1 MNSQLTKVAAQL
13 LAAVTALSPCALQS
27 SLVYNDPFESY
38 PAQNPAPSPLTNG
51 PAGGQWFYVDPTP
64 PSIGANEHRIFDSG
78 TGGSALQSRV
88 WVSNHDNAT
97 LTNAITIPALP
108 PGTNLYYLTLS
119 FMVAT
124 ETSDTSRAA
133 TFKYDIGSSAGTLE
147 FVSGGNLDASQ
158 PFSGLS
164 GYATAPAGSIGK
176 SDDRK
181 FSVTFSAAGIA
192 TADKIFLGL
201 TRVTNAGAAG
211 AFIAVDDVSLDIPFG
226 LPAVIRQPVS
236 LTAAAGEAATLE
248 AVFTNFPHAYQ
259 WFKNGEPVTGA
270 QNPTLSFPFLT
281 KPDEGSYVL
290 WATNTEGSAST
301 VAATLTVTD
310 ASAPTVVSGAGQL
323 TLEHARVRFSEPMDP
338 ESATNAAN
346 YAVTPAVTVLGAWM
360 IDSLTVELNASGLA
374 ANTQYT
380 VTVSGVRDL
389 GGNPVAANSSAT
401 FMTPALVISA
411 VRYDAGAT
419 APDPASAQGG
429 YWSLA
434 ANTNVGMVT
443 GPVLDDVGS
452 GLNAWLVS
460 DQNISGSG
468 GVLDYRMA
476 VDPVSDELA
485 RTNGWRLLVRCR
497 MSTDFAGTA
506 SPVVLYS
513 HPGVPRRFGIL
524 FDFDANGSLAA
535 SLLGGAT
542 YVLPGD
548 PAAYHTHVIAY
559 DPQTATAAYYFDS
572 QLITGSYTGQ
582 ANAAYDGVVFGTG
595 SGTGSGEMNFNCVQL
610 DVVGGAAPTVT
621 SHPQDSVNGVGQRVT
636 FTAGFAPFVSGYQW
650 LSNNVIIPGATSNS
664 YTTPFVT
671 SGMSGTQYKAR
682 ALHALG
688 NVETEPA
695 TLTVTSDTNA
705 PTVAGIRT
713 SPLLD
718 RVFITFSEPVQ
729 PQQATNSASYVWSNP
744 GLDNL
749 FATMVDALTVEL
761 RTSVQEASSNYTVL
775 LRNIR
780 DTSNLVISNNTP
792 AAFTTPKLTTLARYD
807 AGSTTTRPAGPPDPA
822 SPEGGS
828 WQALLGTDP
837 GLVTNAIVDDLGT
850 GLHAWQVSDETA
862 GTSQFI
868 QYNKSFTP
876 EQNAALRANGWVMSI
891 RGRFVED
898 FGSAFTIMAQ
908 HGEASG
914 RRELLWFDRDL
925 NGDLLARLAIGA
937 GGTDAVLTSGT
948 IGAADYH
955 LHQLVFDPASTNATY
970 YFDGQLIGTWV
981 GDSSVAAYPGVQWGS
996 GSSPNLG
1003 QMNFNLVELR
1013 MIDRPAAPSLSIRAN
1028 EETVEVSYTGVLEA
1042 ATALGVQSD
1051 WTPVATNATP
1061 TAEVFSVL
1069 AAQPARFFRAR
1080 GL

>member
-1 MNSQLTKVAAQL
+1 MNSQLSKVVAQL
-13 LAAVTALSPCALQS
+13 LAAFAALTPCALQS
-27 SLVYNDPFESY
+27 SLIYNDTFESY
-38 PAQNPAPSPLTNG
+38 PAQNPAPNPLTNG

-64 PSIGANEHRIFDSG
+64 PTIGANEHRIFDSG
-78 TGGSALQSRV
+78 AAGSALQSRV

-97 LTNAITIPALP
+97 LTNVITIPALP
-108 PGTNLYYLTLS
+108 PGTNIYYLTLS
-119 FMVAT
+119 FMVAS
-124 ETSDTSRAA
+124 ETSDTSRTA
-133 TFKYDIGSSAGTLE
+133 TLKYEISSSAGTLQ

-164 GYATAPAGSIGK
+164 GYASAPAGSIGK

-181 FSVTFSAAGIA
+181 FNVTFSATGIT

-211 AFIAVDDVSLDIPFG
+211 AFIAIDDVSLDIPFG
-226 LPAVIRQPVS
+226 PPAVIRQPVS
-236 LTAAAGEAATLE
+236 LTAIAGDAVKLE

-259 WFKNGEPVTGA
+259 WFKNDVPVAGA
-270 QNPTLSFPFLT
+270 QGPTLSIPFVT

-290 WATNTEGSAST
+290 WATNTEGAAST

-310 ASAPTVVSGAGQL
+310 SAAPTVVGATGRL
-323 TLEHARVRFSEPMDP
+323 SLAHARVRFSEPVDP
-338 ESATNAAN
+338 ESATNTAH
-346 YAVTPAVTVLGAWM
+346 YALAPAVTVLGAWM
-360 IDSLTVELNASGLA
+360 VDPMTVELNA
-374 ANTQYT
+374 ANLGPNTSYT
-380 VTVSGVRDL
+380 VKVSDVRDL
-389 GGNPVAANSSAT
+389 GGNLVPANSSTT
-401 FMTPALVISA
+401 FTTPALVISA

-419 APDPASAQGG
+419 APDPTSAAGG
-429 YWSLA
+429 SWSLT
-434 ANTNVGMVT
+434 ANTNVGMTV
-443 GPVLDDVGS
+443 GPLLDDAGT
-452 GLNAWLVS
+452 GLNAWVVS
-460 DQNISGSG
+460 DQNISGTG
-468 GVLDYRMA
+468 GSLDYRMPI
-476 VDPVSDELA
+476 DPVSDELA
-485 RTNGWRLLVRCR
+485 RTNGWRLLVRSR
-497 MSTDFAGTA
+497 MSSDFAGTA

-513 HPGVPRRFGIL
+513 HPGATRRYGLL
-524 FDFDANGSLAA
+524 FDFDANGSLTAA
-535 SLLGGAT
+535 LLGGAT

-548 PAAYHTHVIAY
+548 PTAYHTHVIAY
-559 DPQTATAAYYFDS
+559 DPQTATAAYYFDG
-572 QLITGSYTGQ
+572 QLIAGSYAGQ
-582 ANAAYDGVVFGTG
+582 ANATYDGVVFGTG
-595 SGTGSGEMNFNCVQL
+595 SGTGSGEMNFNRVQL
-610 DVVGGAAPTVT
+610 DVVGGGAPTIT

-636 FTAGFAPFVSGYQW
+636 FTAGFTPFVSGYQW
-650 LSNNVIIPGATSNS
+650 LSNNVIISGATSNS

-688 NVETEPA
+688 SVETEPA
-695 TLTVTSDTNA
+695 TLTVTSDTNP
-705 PTVAGIRT
+705 PTVAAIRT

-729 PQQATNSASYVWSNP
+729 PRQATNTASYVWSNP
-744 GLDNL
+744 GVTNV

-761 RTSVQEASSNYTVL
+761 RTSLQESSSNYTVL

-792 AAFTTPKLTTLARYD
+792 AVFTTPKLTMLARYD
-807 AGSTTTRPAGPPDPA
+807 AGSTITRPIGPPDPA

-828 WQALLGTDP
+828 WQALLGTDA
-837 GLVTNAIVDDLGT
+837 GLVTNAVVDDLGT

-868 QYNKSFTP
+868 QYNKPFTP

-914 RRELLWFDRDL
+914 RRELLWFDRDM
-925 NGDLLARLAIGA
+925 NGDLVVRLAVGA

-948 IGAADYH
+948 MGAADYH
-955 LHQLVFDPASTNATY
+955 LHQLVFDPASTNTTY
-970 YFDGQLIGTWV
+970 YFDGQLIGTWL

-996 GSSPNLG
+996 GSSPNMG
-1003 QMNFNLVELR
+1003 QVNFNLVELR
-1013 MIDRPAAPSLSIRAN
+1013 MIDHPASPSLSIQADGN
-1028 EETVEVSYTGVLEA
+1028 TVEVSYTGVLEA
-1042 ATALGVQSD
+1042 ATVLGPQPD
-1051 WTPVATNATP
+1051 WTPIATNATP
-1061 TAEVFSVL
+1061 AAEVFSTP
-1069 AAQPARFFRAR
+1069 ATQPARFFRAR